1 MALLKLGDWD
11 PDVFYKFRDIIL
23 NQVPTYGHKLRNDLC
38 RGIPRV
44 WVNHYTLD
52 KDKDVAFEIGRFYY
66 GIRDYANALEFYSI
80 SSSSVSLVTSGV
92 PLFYSCGLHQAL
104 THCLRRLFPRCLAQ
118 VGKHHVTSHNM
129 GLCFYS
135 MGQFPQALVKFEE
148 SLGLN
153 KDYEKASSWREKVLQ
168 ELAMGAA
175 PKLQVTERV
184 LVVDDDSSADEGI

>member
-104 THCLRRLFPRCLAQ
+104 THCLRRLFPRCLA
-118 VGKHHVTSHNM
+118 
-129 GLCFYS
+129 
-135 MGQFPQALVKFEE
+135 
-148 SLGLN
+148 
-153 KDYEKASSWREKVLQ
+153 
-168 ELAMGAA
+168 
-175 PKLQVTERV
+175 
-184 LVVDDDSSADEGI
+184 